1 MATRQGLDSSIVN
14 ALSESNVYP
23 FIAVKA
29 FFDSGNVLVWSGTD
43 DITISSETYTGAG
56 SLLSVS
62 GFEESQ
68 ELKTNGVTVTISGM
82 DETVL
87 GYALSENYQNR
98 KLIVYLGFLDGG
110 TNEVKGVMNAFT
122 GRMTTMNIN
131 DDPTGST
138 IVVNAENRLI
148 DLRKAS
154 MLRYNKESQKFVS
167 RIGVSTITYSTTS
180 LSARG
185 PIFKTKINFP
195 GKGYTVL
202 PRVIGFD
209 TLQGRDAVIKIN
221 SDKIGKIE
229 TTERIKDGFDYPT
242 DPTLLPFL
250 SVPTVID
257 VSGIARIQ
265 DVLVTDG
272 GVNYHQPPNLKVLGN
287 DKIDLQAVV
296 QGGSV
301 VGVQVLTNAFE
312 FDAPLT
318 IVPPTALPIEPPINS
333 KFISPDTISLSLIFP
348 LMSMKA
354 SSLFVFFLYS
364 FNLSLYFF
372 LSVNLSGSSEILSGL
387 ISV

>member
-1 MATRQGLDSSIVN
+1 MATRQGLDSSIIN
-14 ALSESNVYP
+14 ALAEDNVYP
-23 FIAVKA
+23 FIAIKA

-148 DLRKAS
+148 DWRKAS

-167 RIGVSTITYSTTS
+167 GATDTAFNRVQKLQDQEILWGRSSSTSGSIPRGGGGGGGGGSGDGV
-180 LSARG
+180 
-185 PIFKTKINFP
+185 
-195 GKGYTVL
+195 
-202 PRVIGFD
+202 
-209 TLQGRDAVIKIN
+209 
-221 SDKIGKIE
+221 
-229 TTERIKDGFDYPT
+229 
-242 DPTLLPFL
+242 
-250 SVPTVID
+250 
-257 VSGIARIQ
+257 
-265 DVLVTDG
+265 G
-272 GVNYHQPPNLKVLGN
+272 GV
-287 DKIDLQAVV
+287 
-296 QGGSV
+296 
-301 VGVQVLTNAFE
+301 
-312 FDAPLT
+312 
-318 IVPPTALPIEPPINS
+318 
-333 KFISPDTISLSLIFP
+333 
-348 LMSMKA
+348 MK
-354 SSLFVFFLYS
+354 
-364 FNLSLYFF
+364 
-372 LSVNLSGSSEILSGL
+372 
-387 ISV
+387 

>member
-122 GRMTTMNIN
+122 GRMTSMNIN
-131 DDPTGST
+131 DGPSGAIIS
-138 IVVNAENRLI
+138 VNAENRLI

-154 MLRYNKESQKFVS
+154 MLRYNKESQKFIAGGTTDTAFNRVQKVQDQEILWGRS
-167 RIGVSTITYSTTS
+167 SSTS
-180 LSARG
+180 G
-185 PIFKTKINFP
+185 
-195 GKGYTVL
+195 
-202 PRVIGFD
+202 
-209 TLQGRDAVIKIN
+209 
-221 SDKIGKIE
+221 
-229 TTERIKDGFDYPT
+229 
-242 DPTLLPFL
+242 
-250 SVPTVID
+250 SVP
-257 VSGIARIQ
+257 SGGEGGTN
-265 DVLVTDG
+265 VGGGGGGGSGG
-272 GVNYHQPPNLKVLGN
+272 GV
-287 DKIDLQAVV
+287 
-296 QGGSV
+296 GGV
-301 VGVQVLTNAFE
+301 
-312 FDAPLT
+312 
-318 IVPPTALPIEPPINS
+318 
-333 KFISPDTISLSLIFP
+333 
-348 LMSMKA
+348 MK
-354 SSLFVFFLYS
+354 
-364 FNLSLYFF
+364 
-372 LSVNLSGSSEILSGL
+372 
-387 ISV
+387 